1 MQKST
6 KSKPFNSHEFKK
18 SLGQNFISDKNLL
31 NAIADDAE
39 INSTEMVVEIGAGAG
54 TLTKVIASK
63 CKKIVSFE
71 VDESLKEELSI
82 IEAEHK
88 NLKVVFKDF
97 LKVERDELLQY
108 FGDKK
113 IENIKVI
120 ANIPYYITTPIVFK
134 LLNWCSLVKDIS
146 IMVQKEVGERM
157 VATQGF
163 KNYGA
168 LSAVVNYYGKAT
180 IKRIVKKQNFYP
192 MPKVDSCTVN
202 INIRENID
210 ENYAVG
216 VSKFIQ
222 SCFFNRRKTLCNNL
236 MSTLSITRGSA
247 EFALNQ
253 LSLNANVRAEEL
265 SSEQF
270 ELLYKALNSY
280 KN

>member
-71 VDESLKEELSI
+71 VDESLKEDLSI

-108 FGDKK
+108 FGDEK

-134 LLNWCSLVKDIS
+134 LLNWCSSVKDIS

-192 MPKVDSCTVN
+192 MPKVDSCIVN
-202 INIRENID
+202 IKIRENID